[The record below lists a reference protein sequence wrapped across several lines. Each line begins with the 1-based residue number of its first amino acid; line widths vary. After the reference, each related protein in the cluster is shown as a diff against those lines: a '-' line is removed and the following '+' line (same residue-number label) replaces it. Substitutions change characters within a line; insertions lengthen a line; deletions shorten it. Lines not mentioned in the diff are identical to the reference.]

1 MISDP
6 HAQFRR
12 MPRMSFPYLSNKL
25 INLYVPHYDIRQMI
39 TRIVKV
45 DQDNPSSEAIKEGV
59 TVLQDG
65 GLVIFPTETVYG
77 IGCNALSAESALRI
91 FSVKKRPA
99 DNPLIVHIS
108 NMEMLHRIARN
119 VPEIVERRWEEFW
132 PGPLTIIFEASSIVP
147 PEVTGGLSTVAVRMP
162 SNILARSIIEQ
173 SGLPVAAPSANIS
186 TRPSITSSDYAI
198 QEFNGSVDLIYD
210 AGKCSLGLEST
221 VIDIR
226 GQKPLL
232 LRAGSM
238 NVEDIS
244 SIFGEVLVDDI
255 ARGIKYSERPVSPGT
270 KYKHYSP
277 VKPLALIQD
286 KSLFKKIMTEYG
298 NDGRFLFIG
307 LDEMLNGGGKNK
319 IFLGDSKNLKDA
331 ARNLFSS
338 FREIDSSECTAA
350 IIHEF
355 PEEKEGLAIM
365 NRVRK
370 ASSAVI
376 RTQSDFN
383 SFLESL

>member
-1 MISDP
+1 
-6 HAQFRR
+6 
-12 MPRMSFPYLSNKL
+12 
-25 INLYVPHYDIRQMI
+25 MI

-319 IFLGDSKNLKDA
+319 IFLGDSKNLKEA